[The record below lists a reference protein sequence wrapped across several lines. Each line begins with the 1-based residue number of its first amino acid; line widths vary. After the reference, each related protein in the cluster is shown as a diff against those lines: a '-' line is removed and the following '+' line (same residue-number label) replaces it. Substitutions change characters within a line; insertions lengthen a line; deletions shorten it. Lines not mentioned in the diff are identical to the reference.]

1 MMSITN
7 GNTIKIDGDRNNE
20 RKYATVIA
28 GSFLILHYLDI
39 KSEQLIVYY
48 YYN

>member
-7 GNTIKIDGDRNNE
+7 GNTLKIDGDRNKE

-28 GSFLILHYLDI
+28 GSFLILCSLDI
-39 KSEQLIVYY
+39 KGER
-48 YYN
+48 